1 MYRQQLKTNKLVAS
15 LYALRIHPMD
25 QLPLRLWQLSLC
37 TGAAYKHKKAK
48 PSTRKP
54 CLNIAEKRGDPP
66 YILHLILRVLT
77 ERLEI
82 NEIEVSLPA
91 LLHIYQKAQ

>member
-1 MYRQQLKTNKLVAS
+1 MAGAGDGKVAHQRRASGAICWVYRQQLKTNKLVAS
-15 LYALRIHPMD
+15 LSALRIHPMD

-54 CLNIAEKRGDPP
+54 CL
-66 YILHLILRVLT
+66 L
-77 ERLEI
+77 
-82 NEIEVSLPA
+82 VSG
-91 LLHIYQKAQ
+91 